1 MYRLVSNTKIEM
13 LLHKTFQPIVEY
25 QVRNKKK
32 ILIVIFFGRDAW
44 FTLGLLYASASP
56 TFFIAPL
63 GRCFAQLAS
72 SDEMKSDTKIKQNSF
87 FWGARNYKLEDCYWD
102 VAGWKL
108 PTTRPG
114 FGVQKISWKF
124 MFLPKK

>member
-1 MYRLVSNTKIEM
+1 MSNTKIGM

-44 FTLGLLYASASP
+44 FTLGLLYSDSP

-72 SDEMKSDTKIKQNSF
+72 SDEMKSDTKIK
-87 FWGARNYKLEDCYWD
+87 
-102 VAGWKL
+102 
-108 PTTRPG
+108 
-114 FGVQKISWKF
+114 
-124 MFLPKK
+124 